1 MNPKL
6 PPPALIPALML
17 LLSLAPAA
25 AQEPA
30 KGTAPP
36 ALDATL
42 IERLVGVKPA
52 ASGGELKVSV
62 PQTDLSVTVD
72 GFRIIPPMGLTSW
85 AAFTPAGGGAMVMGD
100 IVVLE
105 DEVGPVQKAAIEAG
119 LSVTGLHNHF
129 VRDEPGVMFMHIHG
143 MGQTETLARGVRA
156 ALDAVRG
163 LRMGKRLASRPA
175 AVESTFD
182 PKAIDR
188 ILGVTG
194 SATGTMDSGIYK
206 ITLGRPDVKLTDHG
220 TPVSTFLGFNTWMAF
235 QGTPEKAA
243 VAGDFAMLEHEV
255 APVIEALVRNG
266 IEVVAVHNHMT
277 TEQPRT
283 YFLHFW
289 GVGPVD
295 KLARALKA
303 GLDQTGRR

>member
-1 MNPKL
+1 MSPKL
-6 PPPALIPALML
+6 LSPVLIS

-25 AQEPA
+25 AREAA
-30 KGTAPP
+30 KGAAPP
-36 ALDATL
+36 LDAAM
-42 IERLVGVKPA
+42 IERVVGVKPA

-62 PQTDLSVTVD
+62 PQTDLAVTVD

-100 IVVLE
+100 VVVLE
-105 DEVGPVQKAAIEAG
+105 DEVGPVQKAAVEAG

-143 MGQTETLARGVRA
+143 MGPTEALARGVRA

-163 LRMGKRLASRPA
+163 LRAARRLATRPA
-175 AVESTFD
+175 AVETTFD
-182 PKAIDR
+182 PKVIEG
-188 ILGVTG
+188 ILG
-194 SATGTMDSGIYK
+194 ATGTLDSGVYK

-220 TPVSTFLGFNTWMAF
+220 VPVSTFLGFNTWMAF

-255 APVIEALVRNG
+255 APVVAALVRNG
-266 IEVVAVHNHMT
+266 IEVVAIHNHMT

-289 GVGPVD
+289 GVGPVES
-295 KLARALKA
+295 LARGLKA